1 MLRAISYI
9 FDHYLRDYPLCFNYD
24 CVPFTRSCEL
34 CTGQKVPDSTR
45 DDNKQEEISE
55 HEDSIKYIDPEA
67 NHDQRDSK
75 NVENSDER
83 SMDRDNQITP
93 VSIN

>member
-1 MLRAISYI
+1 M
-9 FDHYLRDYPLCFNYD
+9 RDNPLYFNYD

-55 HEDSIKYIDPEA
+55 HEDSIKYIDQGA
-67 NHDQRDSK
+67 NNDQLESK
-75 NVENSDER
+75 GIENSDEH
-83 SMDRDNQITP
+83 SMDRDNQMTP

>member
-1 MLRAISYI
+1 MY
-9 FDHYLRDYPLCFNYD
+9 FNYYY
-24 CVPFTRSCEL
+24 VPFIRSCEL
-34 CTGQKVPDSTR
+34 CSGQKVPDSTR

-67 NHDQRDSK
+67 NHDQLESK
-75 NVENSDER
+75 CDENSDEH
-83 SMDRDNQITP
+83 SMDRDNEKTP